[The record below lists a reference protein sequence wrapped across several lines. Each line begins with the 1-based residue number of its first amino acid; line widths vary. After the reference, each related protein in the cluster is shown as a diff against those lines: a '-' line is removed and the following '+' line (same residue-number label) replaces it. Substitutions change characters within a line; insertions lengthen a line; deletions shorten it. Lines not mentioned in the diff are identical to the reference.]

1 MADKNVKTHTPKSEL
16 HNKILEVT
24 KDMFYK
30 QGIKQVRMDDIAKE
44 LSISKRTLYE
54 IFKDK
59 ETLLLECIKRKQQLQ
74 KDKMQTLDLSQANVL
89 EVALRYYQYTIEE
102 LPQINPIFFEDLK
115 KYPNVV
121 NYMKEERNKDFKNV
135 VNYFNQGIQQGI
147 FRPEVNMEL
156 SIHLLNLTFDNS
168 MESKI
173 YKRYPMEEIYRA
185 IMFTHLRG
193 IATEKGLKILND
205 FIHPN

>member
-1 MADKNVKTHTPKSEL
+1 MAQKNVKTHTSKSEL
-16 HNKILEVT
+16 HNKILET
-24 KDMFYK
+24 TRSMFYK

-59 ETLLLECIKRKQQLQ
+59 ETLLLECIKYKQQLQ

-89 EVALRYYQYTIEE
+89 EVVLRYYQHTIEE
-102 LPQINPIFFEDLK
+102 LPSINPIFFEDLK
-115 KYPNVV
+115 KYPKVV
-121 NYMKEERNKDFKNV
+121 TYMREERNKDFKNV
-135 VNYFNQGIQQGI
+135 VDYFNKGIRQGI

-156 SIHLLNLTFDNS
+156 SIHLLNLTFDHC
-168 MESKI
+168 MESEI

-205 FIHPN
+205 FIHRN